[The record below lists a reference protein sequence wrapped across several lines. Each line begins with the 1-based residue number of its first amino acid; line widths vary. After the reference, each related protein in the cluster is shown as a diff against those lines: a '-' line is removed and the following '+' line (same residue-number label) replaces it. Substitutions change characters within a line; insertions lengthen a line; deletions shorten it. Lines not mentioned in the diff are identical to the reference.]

1 MPDIDNKIVSISFNN
16 KQFLKDIDQTM
27 DAILKFNN
35 ATSGKNID
43 TSGLESLKKAFQTTT
58 SDVSKD
64 AESLTTYLTNISK
77 AANANFETGGIDSL
91 RKALEN
97 TGTTAVDVEDTITAL
112 QQLSKTGA
120 SYVSDLGVSS
130 AQSAAS
136 AIQQE
141 SNNTR
146 AVITQDVDDISSRFS
161 MLQMIGMGAM
171 IAIGEKATALGM
183 NLIHQFNGITDGWQ
197 EYNSLTNSTQTILA
211 NTERYGTTMQDVSQ
225 ALSELNEYAD
235 LTTYAFSDMTR
246 NIGYFTTAGVNLE
259 DSVTAIKGLS
269 NVGALF
275 GADAQ
280 AVARAGYQMS
290 QAMSAGVIRLM
301 DWRSMVNAGMGGQVL
316 QDELIKTAAVMS
328 GTSIDAMNA
337 YIDGLGGFNQS
348 LQQGWL
354 TSDVFLETLRKFAG
368 QSREYY
374 EQLTDEQGNRLY
386 SDEEIDQMVR
396 LGETALDSATK
407 VRTFRQMMDA
417 FKESIGSGWQ
427 QTFSLIIGNLE
438 EAKEFWTPINNI
450 LTSLVNGFFDL
461 QNGALESWRTLGGR
475 EQLLTGIQNVLSS
488 ISGILTAIGQG
499 FIAAFGGD
507 WRIGPRLAG
516 ISEAMTDFS
525 ETLALSE
532 EELADLRDFFEGLFQ
547 PISLIVDI
555 LFELVKALFDAG
567 DGMIEAETSADTLYS
582 GFGKFRKSL
591 LQIVGYIGRILT
603 AGAKFIRQN
612 QTVHKVIQGLVKFV
626 AKTFGV
632 LTKVIAAPFILLY
645 EVWERYDI
653 GGKLEALWDKVVQYL
668 LPIIDAV
675 EEVKSVFVEWFDT
688 FEDKV
693 LGAVDYFGG
702 PFGVIEDTF
711 GHLIQLFKDLF
722 DPTVSISD
730 AFSNFVDNMQHGALN
745 TVFEALES
753 SIGDLWGLLKD
764 TAIGQWFTDLKDR
777 IQNAWGAFSQ
787 TPIGQWISGIIDNIK
802 DFLGIDTG
810 KWDTFWDTTET
821 VVTSIAD
828 SISTGWEKIKTF
840 FSELIDIFKD
850 WFGISD
856 QAQESTE
863 ALEDSAMGAVG
874 DGPIAGQI
882 ATSATMMEVISQ
894 SIISTAENI
903 NKAEKMIP
911 EPSESKFLAFLRS
924 IPDSISGLI
933 DTISH
938 SKIVK
943 NIREFFKLL
952 GTSISSFFNQDLHE
966 QRDDI
971 LSFFGDR
978 IEDVEGLIGKLLGIE
993 DFSFGEYSIFET
1005 IAAVISSFI
1014 NAFNK
1019 IDAKALLKI
1028 EGVVAIIGQ
1037 VVGMFIQLEI
1047 ASTVGT
1053 FTAGL
1058 YKAAVGYKKAQQA
1071 AKSLAD
1077 AAKIGAIGS
1086 LLMSFGLVL
1095 LEILAIVLLVAGMIQ
1110 NGQGPYLV
1118 LGFGVILFTLSLIM
1132 AFIEHISD
1140 QANNKKY
1147 KAGVINSI
1155 AKMIEN
1161 ISKIL
1166 LTIVISIGALIAI
1179 AALTTLVYW
1188 KMKDA
1193 GLDGAFIGLLIGIGA
1208 LFVVLTAAIGILA
1221 GFVLK
1226 SVNKTDSAMSS
1237 LKSSGIA
1244 KTFEAIAGILTSIG
1258 LLILMLSAAVAGL
1271 AFAIKYVDS
1280 PGALIAAVV
1289 MVGVMLAVAIGAV
1302 AGLIAIA
1309 NTISS
1314 TTSTVDPKVFRKT
1327 IFSLAILLGVVIV
1340 GVVALMGAVAGMVMI
1355 MSNTENYGRKIILA
1369 TSVIIGF
1376 IFTIG
1381 VIITMMTLAIS
1392 KIKNNK
1398 DSKVLRPFMGIITIL
1413 VTIGIL
1419 VGALAFAASIIANN
1433 TNSLKTLA
1441 GTLLGIGGLF
1451 AVVLASVWGL
1461 AAIISS
1467 MNMRKITD
1475 KKMKAI
1481 NKLIDTVTNTM
1492 VVISASLSLLAFVMG
1507 STGFLTNGGS
1517 IMSVMA
1523 AMTIMYELIAVTIGI
1538 MAALLKYDVI
1548 STDGITKVAGSM
1560 LLASMAFIVI
1570 AGSMGLLATLVDKM
1584 SLMWTAMGVISIL
1597 AAVLMGSLIAL
1608 TAISKSN
1615 ISAVM
1620 TSALSMLVASTAF
1633 LIMGDAITRI
1643 ADIDTSKLW
1652 TAMGVLTVMTLAMG
1666 GIMIALSAIG
1676 KTGMGIGAIAIAAGA
1691 ILALG
1696 ASYLLMGMAIE
1707 KFGSGLEKTV
1717 NAVERFSGAVNS
1729 LKNIDLTGIRAK
1741 ISGLLSI
1748 AKDTAVGL
1756 VDVAKTLGN
1765 AAMIAISSMIK
1776 GVMLGFLDGI
1786 GTGLLSIR
1794 DFIMNYAPSIVE
1806 AFTYLGLLILNSIH
1820 TTAEEFVKMVN
1831 EDFGPGGMVRSIIT
1845 TLEDF
1850 VEWLSENVF
1859 GWGLDI
1865 VDAALTGLITAI
1877 SNQSKIQVIA
1887 LKLEQLVLSIF
1898 KNLMD
1903 LLGIPNFA
1911 ALGAQIV
1918 LDIMEGLTN
1927 AVIGLINHGGAGVA
1941 GHIAEAF
1948 GFDAV
1953 DALTNFADTLGTAAD
1968 MAGADAWDSSS
1979 ISNQINDIGEEINR
1993 INAAAEQTA
2002 TAYNPTEYYRNIA
2015 NGAEEAAESSNGF
2028 FDGIG
2033 SRIRNLLGISE
2044 DFSLSDILGGFNLS
2058 EMLGG
2063 SSGGLASLSS
2073 LTDSFGGL
2081 SDSMGGMVS
2090 MSSIFDMSP
2099 DQITQLSGS
2108 LGGITDVFNADE
2120 FTNPVITPTVDTSGV
2135 AFGIDSIEQMF
2146 NNANISDFAIDAG
2159 NSILIAERTNG
2170 DVATNGGVTQ
2180 NYTYIQNIEHAGE
2193 ASPIQIYRDTNSLLR
2208 GHVG

>member
-58 SDVSKD
+58 SGVSKD

-77 AANANFETGGIDSL
+77 AANTKFETGGIDSL

-112 QQLSKTGA
+112 QQLSKTGVSYA
-120 SYVSDLGVSS
+120 SDIGVSN

-146 AVITQDVDDISSRFS
+146 SVLTQDVDDISSRFS
-161 MLQMIGMGAM
+161 MLRMIGMGAM
-171 IAIGEKATALGM
+171 IAIGERATNLGM
-183 NLIHQFNGITDGWQ
+183 NLIHQFNGISDGWQ

-225 ALSELNEYAD
+225 ALGELNKYAD

-280 AVARAGYQMS
+280 SVARAGYQMS

-316 QDELIKTAAVMS
+316 QDELIKTAAIMS
-328 GTSIDAMNA
+328 GTSVDAMNA

-348 LQQGWL
+348 LQEGWL

-438 EAKEFWTPINNI
+438 EAKEFWTPINDI

-461 QNGALESWRTLGGR
+461 QNGALESWRSWGGR
-475 EQLLTGIQNVLSS
+475 EELLAGIQNVLSN
-488 ISGILTAIGQG
+488 ISGILTAIGNG
-499 FIAAFGGD
+499 FVAAFGGS
-507 WRIGPRLAG
+507 WAVGPRLYG
-516 ISEAMTDFS
+516 ITEALTDLT
-525 ETLALSE
+525 EALMLSDE
-532 EELADLRDFFEGLFQ
+532 EIGYVKDLFEGLFQ
-547 PISLIVDI
+547 PIRLIVDI
-555 LFELVKALFDAG
+555 LFELGMALFNSGDAAG
-567 DGMIEAETSADTLYS
+567 QMEQSADSLYGGIKRFKTS
-582 GFGKFRKSL
+582 V
-591 LQIVGYIGRILT
+591 LQVLGYIGSILT
-603 AGAKFIRQN
+603 AGANFIRQN
-612 QTVHKVIQGLVKFV
+612 ELVKKV
-626 AKTFGV
+626 VRVLAQVISKSFGIISR
-632 LTKVIAAPFILLY
+632 VIAAPFILFY
-645 EVWERYDI
+645 DIWERYNI
-653 GGKLEALWDKVVQYL
+653 GGKIEEFWYKVVEYFM
-668 LPIIDAV
+668 PIADAV
-675 EEVKSVFVEWFDT
+675 TEVKNVFESWFRQFKLHLT
-688 FEDKV
+688 NIGLWMK
-693 LGAVDYFGG
+693 
-702 PFGVIEDTF
+702 PIEYVSEMFDA
-711 GHLIQLFKDLF
+711 LKQLFRDLL
-722 DPTVSISD
+722 DPTVTIRE
-730 AFSNFVDNMQHGALN
+730 AFSNFVDTLSNGNIGRL
-745 TVFEALES
+745 LEE
-753 SIGDLWGLLKD
+753 IKNGFGNLWDQLKD
-764 TAIGQWFTDLKDR
+764 TTLGQWFTDLKDR
-777 IQNAWGAFSQ
+777 IQNAWESLSQ
-787 TPIGQWISGIIDNIK
+787 TPFGQWIGGIIDNIK
-802 DFLGIDTG
+802 EFIGINTG

-828 SISTGWEKIKTF
+828 SIATGWGKIKTF

-874 DGPIAGQI
+874 DGPFAGQI
-882 ATSATMMEVISQ
+882 ASSATMMEIISQ
-894 SIISTAENI
+894 GIITTAENI

-924 IPDSISGLI
+924 IPDSISGLV

-938 SKIVK
+938 SKIIK
-943 NIREFFKLL
+943 NIKEFFILL

-966 QRDDI
+966 QGNDI

-978 IEDVEGLIGKLLGIE
+978 IEDVESLIGKLLGIE
-993 DFSFGEYSIFET
+993 DFSFGEYGIFET
-1005 IAAVISSFI
+1005 IAATIASFI

-1028 EGVVAIIGQ
+1028 QGVVAIIGQ

-1047 ASTVGT
+1047 ASTIGT

-1058 YKAAVGYKKAQQA
+1058 YQAASGYKKAQAA

-1086 LLMSFGLVL
+1086 LLLTFGLVL
-1095 LEILAIVLLVAGMIQ
+1095 LEMLAIILLVAGMIQ
-1110 NGQGPYLV
+1110 NGQGPYLA
-1118 LGFGVILFTLSLIM
+1118 LGFAVILLTLSMIM

-1155 AKMIEN
+1155 AKMVEN

-1208 LFVVLTAAIGILA
+1208 LFVVLTAAIGVLA
-1221 GFVLK
+1221 GFILK
-1226 SVNKTDSAMSS
+1226 SVNKTDSAVSS
-1237 LKSSGIA
+1237 FKSSGIA
-1244 KTFEAIAGILTSIG
+1244 KAFESIAGILTSIG

-1271 AFAIKYVDS
+1271 AFTIKYVGS
-1280 PGALIAAVV
+1280 PGALIGAIAI
-1289 MVGVMLAVAIGAV
+1289 VGVMLAVAIGAV

-1381 VIITMMTLAIS
+1381 VIITMMTLAVS

-1398 DSKVLRPFMGIITIL
+1398 DSKVLRPFMGIIGIL

-1419 VGALAFAASIIANN
+1419 VGALAFAASVIANN
-1433 TNSLKTLA
+1433 TNSLKTLV
-1441 GTLLGIGGLF
+1441 GTLLSIGGLF
-1451 AVVLASVWGL
+1451 VIVLASVWGL
-1461 AAIISS
+1461 AAMISS
-1467 MNMRKITD
+1467 IDMRKITD
-1475 KKMKAI
+1475 KKMKAVS
-1481 NKLIDTVTNTM
+1481 KLIDTVTSTM

-1560 LLASMAFIVI
+1560 LLASMAFVAI

-1597 AAVLMGSLIAL
+1597 TAVLMGSLIAL

-1620 TSALSMLVASTAF
+1620 VSALSMLAASTAF

-1643 ADIDTSKLW
+1643 ADIDTGKLW
-1652 TAMGVLTVMTLAMG
+1652 TAMGVLTIMTLAMG

-1696 ASYLLMGMAIE
+1696 ASYLMMGTAIE

-1729 LKNIDLTGIRAK
+1729 LKNIDLTGIRTK

-1748 AKDTAVGL
+1748 AKDTAVDL
-1756 VDVAKTLGN
+1756 VSVAKTLGN
-1765 AAMIAISSMIK
+1765 AAMIAISSMIN
-1776 GVMLGFLDGI
+1776 GVMVGFLSGI
-1786 GTGLLSIR
+1786 GNGLLSIR

-1806 AFTYLGLLILNSIH
+1806 AFTYLGLLMLNSIH

-1831 EDFGPGGMVRSIIT
+1831 EDFGPGGMVRSIIE

-1877 SNQSKIQVIA
+1877 SNQSKIQIIA
-1887 LKLEQLVLSIF
+1887 LKLEQLVLSIY

-1903 LLGIPNFA
+1903 LLGIPNFG

-1918 LDIMEGLTN
+1918 LDMMEGLTN
-1927 AVIGLINHGGAGVA
+1927 AVVGLINHGGAGVA
-1941 GHIAEAF
+1941 GYIAEAF

-1953 DALTNFADTLGTAAD
+1953 DALTSFADTLGTAAD
-1968 MAGADAWDSSS
+1968 MAGTDAWDSSS
-1979 ISNQINDIGEEINR
+1979 IGGQISDIADEINR
-1993 INAAAEQTA
+1993 INAAAERTA

-2015 NGAEEAAESSNGF
+2015 NDAEEAAESSNGF

-2033 SRIRNLLGISE
+2033 SKIRNLLGISE
-2044 DFSLSDILGGFNLS
+2044 DFSLSDMLGGFNLG

-2063 SSGGLASLSS
+2063 GGLSSLSS
-2073 LTDSFGGL
+2073 LTDSFSGL
-2081 SDSMGGMVS
+2081 SDSMGGMTS
-2090 MSSIFDMSP
+2090 MSSILDMSP
-2099 DQITQLSGS
+2099 DQVTQLSGS
-2108 LGGITDVFNADE
+2108 LGGVTDVFNADA

-2159 NSILIAERTNG
+2159 NSILTAERTNG
-2170 DVATNGGVTQ
+2170 NAATDGGVTQ
-2180 NYTYIQNIEHAGE
+2180 NFTYTQTINHAGE
-2193 ASPIQIYRDTNSLLR
+2193 ASPIQIYRDTNALLR